1 MPIISENR
9 PNKRSARHKF
19 TTKTTDDHEYGPFVV
34 ISIMSF
40 TLILD
45 CSNM

>member
-9 PNKRSARHKF
+9 PNKRSARHIF